1 MKLHARTRGSGPALV
16 LLHGWG
22 LHSGIWAT
30 LAPEL
35 ARNFS
40 VTCVDL
46 PGHGRSPPLPATPA
60 SDGLDA
66 WAEAVAAAVPPGAA
80 WLGWS
85 LGGQVA
91 LTAALAGHDV
101 RQLVLVA
108 TTPRFL
114 ASPGWPCGMDPA
126 VLAGF
131 ANGLAGDQRRTLRK
145 FLALQLRGDRRAASL
160 LQTLSAVLEAGGEAD
175 TGALETGLAIL
186 AGTDLRER
194 LAGIAQPAL
203 VIAGERDTL
212 TPPDAGRRLA
222 AALPA
227 GRFELLAGV
236 AHAPFLAAPGRFGE
250 LLSAFLA
257 EEAVS

>member
-131 ANGLAGDQRRTLRK
+131 ANGLAGNQRRTLRK